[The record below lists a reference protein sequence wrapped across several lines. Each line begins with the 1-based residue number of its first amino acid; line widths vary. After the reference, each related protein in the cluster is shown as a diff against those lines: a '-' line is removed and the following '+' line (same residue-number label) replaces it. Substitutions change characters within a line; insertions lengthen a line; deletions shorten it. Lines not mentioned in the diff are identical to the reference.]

1 MRLVGKSLVVIFA
14 MIGVMA
20 SVQHLRGQGTS
31 PLGGAVPV
39 HIGIMV
45 NDIDATTKLFGEVFG
60 IEIPEAREVGPLP
73 LPPGT
78 PGAADSRVKF
88 VGGVKVGN
96 LEVEFIEPTRGPGP
110 HRDHIDAFGQ
120 GLQHVAFQVKDPD
133 AVRAYLLERGGKL
146 TMGNYVD
153 MKDQLG
159 FTVEILGMPAQ

>member
-14 MIGVMA
+14 MIGIMA
-20 SVQHLRGQGTS
+20 SVQHLRSQSTS
-31 PLGGAVPV
+31 PLDEAIPV

-60 IEIPEAREVGPLP
+60 IEIPPAREVGPLP
-73 LPPGT
+73 LPADT

-88 VGGVKVGN
+88 AGGIKVGN

-120 GLQHVAFQVKDPD
+120 GLQHIAFQVKDPD
-133 AVRAYLLERGGKL
+133 AVKAYLLERGGTL
-146 TMGNYVD
+146 TMANYVD

>member
-1 MRLVGKSLVVIFA
+1 MRLVGKSLVAIFA
-14 MIGVMA
+14 MIGIMV
-20 SVQHLRGQGTS
+20 SVQHLRGQSTS
-31 PLGGAVPV
+31 PLDEAIPV

-60 IEIPEAREVGPLP
+60 VEIPPAREVGPLP
-73 LPPGT
+73 LPADT

-88 VGGVKVGN
+88 AGGIKIGN

-120 GLQHVAFQVKDPD
+120 GLQHIAFQVKDPD
-133 AVRAYLLERGGKL
+133 AVKAYLLERGGKL
-146 TMGNYVD
+146 TMANYVD